1 MNTRPYHEEP
11 LPPKTETVAKAAKKS
26 FINWIVP
33 ALCVAVSLAVFTVVK
48 SWADDRYTKKSDS
61 EAVQLVVTKQLDE
74 ERQKREDLTDK
85 MEKMNRKLDLILYI
99 LQNTGKVDPK
109 LIPTGP

>member
-1 MNTRPYHEEP
+1 MSARPYYEEP
-11 LPPKTETVAKAAKKS
+11 KPPKTDTVVKVARKS
-26 FINWIVP
+26 FINWVVP
-33 ALCVAVSLAVFTVVK
+33 ALCIAVSLAIFTVVK
-48 SWADDRYTKKSDS
+48 SWADDRYTKKPDS

-74 ERQKREDLTDK
+74 ERQKREDLTDR